1 MRAKILKQLIEL
13 VEQSNIG
20 ELEITRWGTKVR
32 ISKTGAGVVV
42 SSLPGHPAVP
52 AAPVPVPVPAPN
64 PAAIPAAAPVA
75 ETVESENF
83 LKVKAPMV
91 GTFYAAPS
99 PEADP
104 FVKVGDSVQPGKILC
119 IIEAMK
125 LMNEIDCEVSGKIVK
140 ILVENGTAV
149 DFNQPLFLIEPA

>member
-1 MRAKILKQLIEL
+1 MRAKTLKQLIEL

-42 SSLPGHPAVP
+42 SSFPGHPAAA
-52 AAPVPVPVPAPN
+52 AAPLPVPVPAPT

-83 LKVKAPMV
+83 LEVKAPMV

-104 FVKVGDSVQPGKILC
+104 FVKVGDTVQPGKILC